1 MRFPHCV
8 GMALAFGLLSQPA
21 LAETESDKGIEY
33 FMSELSFYTVI
44 EQLNVALDA
53 KGLSVVARVDHAKNA
68 ADNDLELAPTT
79 TFIFGNPNV
88 GTPMMQ
94 CQGSIAL
101 DLPQK
106 MVIRETEEGVRLEWN
121 DPHYLAE
128 RHGLETCD
136 LPLDNVADILRE
148 IAERGAS

>member
-33 FMSELSFYTVI
+33 LMSELSFYTVI
-44 EQLNVALDA
+44 EQLNVALDD

-148 IAERGAS
+148 IAERGAN

>member
-1 MRFPHCV
+1 MRFSHFI
-8 GMALAFGLLSQPA
+8 GMAAVFGFLSQPA
-21 LAETESDKGIEY
+21 LAESDNGIEHII
-33 FMSELSFYTVI
+33 SESRFHTVI
-44 EQLNVALDA
+44 EQLNLALAD
-53 KGLSVVARVDHAKNA
+53 KGLNVIARVDHAKNA

-94 CQGSIAL
+94 CQGSVAL

-106 MVIRETEEGVRLEWN
+106 MVVRETDEGVRLEWN

-128 RHGLETCD
+128 RHGLEECD

-148 IAERGAS
+148 VAESGAN